1 MKRIAT
7 LVLAVLMVLSLFA
20 CAAADETAAVMTHD
34 EYFAAELETEVTVE
48 TYVQAHQSWWN
59 DQITIYAQSED
70 GAYFIYNAACDAETA
85 EKLVPGTKIRVN
97 GFKGEWAGEVEIVDG
112 TIEIIEDAEPWI
124 AEAEDVTELLGADEL
139 ADHQNEFVAF
149 KGMTVESYTYSKG
162 DETVDTGAAF
172 AYGWDASG
180 AEGTDA
186 DLYFNV
192 SVNGVTYT
200 FTVEYYLCNE
210 TTEVYEAVRSLNV
223 GDVVDLEGFLYWYN
237 GANPHITAVAPVVGE

>member
-34 EYFAAELETEVTVE
+34 EYVAAELETEVTVE

-124 AEAEDVTELLGADEL
+124 AEAEDVTELLGTDEL
-139 ADHQNEFVAF
+139 ADHMNEYVSFTGTVAAYKVNKDDAEGF
-149 KGMTVESYTYSKG
+149 
-162 DETVDTGAAF
+162 DF
-172 AYGWDASG
+172 AYAWDNSG
-180 AEGTDA
+180 SHDA
-186 DLYFNV
+186 NSDLYFTV
-192 SVNGVTYT
+192 VVNGVTYT